1 MKHLLLLALVALL
14 SCNDNKSGDPDNDED
29 STSNENIAPQQR
41 IVPAD
46 SVRYIDHNGDTI
58 TKYRDGS
65 TMKDTL
71 R

>member
-1 MKHLLLLALVALL
+1 MKHLLLLTLVALL

-41 IVPAD
+41 TIPV
-46 SVRYIDHNGDTI
+46 DTI
-58 TKYRDGS
+58 RIFSDTTKSAIYI
-65 TMKDTL
+65 DTL

>member
-1 MKHLLLLALVALL
+1 MKHLLLLALVAFL

-41 IVPAD
+41 TIPV
-46 SVRYIDHNGDTI
+46 DTI
-58 TKYRDGS
+58 RIFSDTTKSAIYI
-65 TMKDTL
+65 DTL

>member
-41 IVPAD
+41 TIPV
-46 SVRYIDHNGDTI
+46 DTI
-58 TKYRDGS
+58 RIFSDTTKSAIYI
-65 TMKDTL
+65 DTL

>member
-1 MKHLLLLALVALL
+1 MKHLLLLTLVALL

-29 STSNENIAPQQR
+29 STSNETIAPNEK
-41 IVPAD
+41 AGSFKTD
-46 SVRYIDHNGDTI
+46 SGQWLID
-58 TKYRDGS
+58 S